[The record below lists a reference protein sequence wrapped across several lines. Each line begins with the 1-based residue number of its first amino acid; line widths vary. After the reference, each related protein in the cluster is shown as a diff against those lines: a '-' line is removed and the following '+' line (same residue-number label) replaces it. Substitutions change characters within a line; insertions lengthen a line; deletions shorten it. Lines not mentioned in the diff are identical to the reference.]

1 MKDSI
6 DLRALDISRRGEWL
20 WLLVGASMARI
31 YKWINFLSWIG
42 IEDIGRRDV
51 GVDPGGVPIG
61 RPCPEW
67 TPRGPADSPA
77 SPTPTE
83 SETPTAAAPTP
94 SPAPVPAGPAPAPS
108 AMPASV
114 PSTPVV
120 AVPGEIVGDHTS
132 MVEGRGCGRASHL
145 GAWCGEGVPLSVGYR
160 RMVYRGARPCWHG
173 RSAGAGRSIALS
185 FATHSPGIAG
195 CELMPSRRSVAAAVT
210 FPRPRTGTCTAGAA
224 GTNARPRGRSPTAEP
239 GRAAVIAATVAA
251 TAVGSAKGATA
262 SVETAT
268 SASVGATPSPAS
280 AVTTAMLCK
289 GGRREANEAERY
301 DS

>member
-6 DLRALDISRRGEWL
+6 DFGALDIARRGDWL
-20 WLLVGASMARI
+20 WLLIGASMACI

-42 IEDIGRRDV
+42 IEDIGRRDI

-61 RPCPEW
+61 RPCPER

-83 SETPTAAAPTP
+83 SETPTTAAPSP
-94 SPAPVPAGPAPAPS
+94 SPAPVPAGPAPS

-120 AVPGEIVGDHTS
+120 AVPGEIAGDHTGT
-132 MVEGRGCGRASHL
+132 VEGRGCGRASNL
-145 GAWCGEGVPLSVGYR
+145 GAWCGERVPLPVGYSR
-160 RMVYRGARPCWHG
+160 VIRHADRPCCHGGSAGPG
-173 RSAGAGRSIALS
+173 RSSAHS

-195 CELMPSRRSVAAAVT
+195 CELMPSRRCVAAAVT
-210 FPRPRTGTCTAGAA
+210 FPRPRTGTCTAGAT
-224 GTNARPRGRSPTAEP
+224 GTNARPRGRSPTAKP
-239 GRAAVIAATVAA
+239 GRAAAIAATVAA
-251 TAVGSAKGATA
+251 TAVGSAKGPTA

-268 SASVGATPSPAS
+268 SASVRATTSATT
-280 AVTTAMLCK
+280 AVTTAMLSK
-289 GGRREANEAERY
+289 GGRGEANDAEGY